1 MAEICWLQT
10 NNVKIYLYQ
19 LRLVLQF
26 PSLWMSPAT
35 FAFLSLCATK
45 KLSPGPIQ
53 TSCYCRA
60 DFNWIK
66 LHKFS
71 TKHGSRLQQ
80 YLVSNDMLLSCQT
93 QFIDYKSIRKHSK
106 FVKNQIKKNS
116 YFAFDNS
123 YFIRHPKS
131 SLKLQSSQLGTT
143 RGLDSKTSTTTR
155 TRISQ

>member
-106 FVKNQIKKNS
+106 FVKNQIKKKIHILLSIIAILFDTRSQVLS
-116 YFAFDNS
+116 YSRA
-123 YFIRHPKS
+123 
-131 SLKLQSSQLGTT
+131 SLARQEV
-143 RGLDSKTSTTTR
+143 
-155 TRISQ
+155 